1 MVTWVQIT
9 LLEPDFLC
17 NAPEYQGKYDPT
29 LSEEYA
35 SQKSNQRESAESP
48 NPTQACPKDN

>member
-48 NPTQACPKDN
+48 NLTQACPKDN